1 MHQRGDVSA
10 VRLNQIIQK
19 FEIRNY
25 LEIGIATGETFRN
38 INVQNKIGCDPN
50 PKLNTSNRNY
60 IENGMIF
67 SLKSDEFFALDTNQE
82 FELVFIDGLHT
93 ADQVSRDFVNSLKYS
108 NEKTIWLIDDVF
120 PDCTTSE
127 KISLSKYRWGRILDF
142 GKSLLSGKRLPVKI
156 GWQGDVWKFVKALS
170 TLDDF
175 KIATIFHSDEKVQ
188 SVIWINKKIFE
199 VPEKEFNLYTTFIL
213 KHLLDSI
220 GAEKS
225 SIRNYLGFDRDM
237 WNEELENLILPDFY
251 FPVSNTD
258 EVFNKI
264 NLKEM

>member
-1 MHQRGDVSA
+1 
-10 VRLNQIIQK
+10 
-19 FEIRNY
+19 
-25 LEIGIATGETFRN
+25 
-38 INVQNKIGCDPN
+38 
-50 PKLNTSNRNY
+50 
-60 IENGMIF
+60 
-67 SLKSDEFFALDTNQE
+67 
-82 FELVFIDGLHT
+82 
-93 ADQVSRDFVNSLKYS
+93 
-108 NEKTIWLIDDVF
+108 
-120 PDCTTSE
+120 
-127 KISLSKYRWGRILDF
+127 
-142 GKSLLSGKRLPVKI
+142 
-156 GWQGDVWKFVKALS
+156 
-170 TLDDF
+170 LDDF

-199 VPEKEFNLYTTFIL
+199 VPEKEFNLYTTSIL